1 MPHRSRDAKLKYLK
15 KHYARHREARLA
27 YAKAY
32 YAKHRKTILS
42 EKAAYYIKR
51 AGGMEF
57 DSVLVVPE
65 SVRHLRLTQ
74 LPVSTRLSGVLGSM
88 RIRTLGGVDGRRVGE
103 FFRRKNCGRGS
114 VLELEQLI
122 QRAASGEF
130 DDSNIGKPD
139 APTDLLNLIEA
150 SITKLPARDG
160 NFVLARFGAGRK
172 HRATLKQIGQRYG
185 MTRERVRVIL
195 EKLFGVIRRS
205 YGPRIPELLEHVRQR
220 CISNICPLTPELL
233 HQWARQ
239 FRSRIKLAPKAH
251 VRIISS
257 LDERIPCWPNGHE
270 PLIHNYEN
278 VRRLGVSLAGVLR
291 KAGGPITLGTA
302 YRNLKGQ
309 RQFSQLNVPAFLR
322 MLRNARRVR
331 IQFDDPQKPVIR
343 LSRPGYPARAES
355 QRRRNLPEIVSR

>member
-1 MPHRSRDAKLKYLK
+1 M
-15 KHYARHREARLA
+15 
-27 YAKAY
+27 
-32 YAKHRKTILS
+32 
-42 EKAAYYIKR
+42 
-51 AGGMEF
+51 
-57 DSVLVVPE
+57 
-65 SVRHLRLTQ
+65 Q
-74 LPVSTRLSGVLGSM
+74 
-88 RIRTLGGVDGRRVGE
+88 IRTLGGVDGRRVGE

-130 DDSNIGKPD
+130 EDSNIGKSD

-150 SITKLPARDG
+150 SITKLSARDR

-172 HRATLKQIGQRYG
+172 RRATLKQIGQRYG

-205 YGPRIPELLEHVRQR
+205 YGPRIPELSEHVRQR

-309 RQFSQLNVPAFLR
+309 RQYSQLSVPAFLR

-331 IQFDDPQKPVIR
+331 IQFDDPEKPVIR
-343 LSRPGYPARAES
+343 VSRPG
-355 QRRRNLPEIVSR
+355 LPSTR

>member
-1 MPHRSRDAKLKYLK
+1 MPYRSRDAKLKYLK

-32 YAKHRKTILS
+32 YAKHRKTIRL

-51 AGGMEF
+51 AGGLEF
-57 DSVLVVPE
+57 DSVLIVPK
-65 SVRHLRLTQ
+65 SVRHLRLTE

-88 RIRTLGGVDGRRVGE
+88 RIRTLGGVDGRCVGE

-139 APTDLLNLIEA
+139 APRDLLNLIEA
-150 SITKLPARDG
+150 SITKLPARDE
-160 NFVLARFGAGRK
+160 NFVLARFGTGRK

-270 PLIHNYEN
+270 PLRIDEN

-291 KAGGPITLGTA
+291 KAGGRITLGTA

-331 IQFDDPQKPVIR
+331 IQFDDPEKPVIR

-355 QRRRNLPEIVSR
+355 QRRRKPPEIVSR